1 MTCAV
6 DSLTCGAM
14 RPGIRFVL
22 LLAALALA
30 LPANAGAFGPLSSF
44 GAFGGAGGELNGPRG
59 VAVAEDG
66 TAYVAESGGDRVSAF
81 GPDGTFLGVIGVG
94 ALSGPVGVA
103 IGPEGNVF
111 VSDTGNDRIAV
122 YLPEGD
128 FVRSFGNTV
137 LEEPLGIEFD
147 GAGLLHVADAANA
160 RIDVFMTSGRFVI
173 GIGKDVA
180 LGGTGDACTP
190 ATDCNAGVADGSAG
204 AMGRPQDVA
213 FGPDGELVV
222 ADLDNRRVD
231 VFAPDGSFLRAF
243 GKEVNPG
250 AGDKDVC
257 TSECQA
263 GAVGDEA
270 GAVESPSA
278 VAVDAAGD
286 VYVADRLNNRVS
298 VSRLD
303 GDFVRAFGK
312 GVVSGGSTFQICNG
326 TTGCQAGGTGTG
338 AGAISEPNG
347 IAFDCRGAVHV
358 AEEGPGFA
366 RVERFGEPGT
376 LAPSCLAPPSLEP
389 IAALAS
395 RPPSN
400 RFRFVGLIKNR
411 RNGSAVLFVRV
422 PGPGKLFLWGRGV
435 RRKRRIAQRAKTVQL
450 PVKPKIPL
458 KRFLKQHG
466 RGRIRVNVGF
476 EPTGGEARERE
487 KVIVLKR
494 RKTR

>member
-1 MTCAV
+1 
-6 DSLTCGAM
+6 
-14 RPGIRFVL
+14 VL
-22 LLAALALA
+22 LSAALALV

-81 GPDGTFLGVIGVG
+81 GPDGTFLGVIGAG
-94 ALSGPVGVA
+94 SLSGPVGVA

-111 VSDTGNDRIAV
+111 ISDAGNDRIAV
-122 YLPEGD
+122 YSPEGS
-128 FVRSFGNTV
+128 FVRAFGNTV
-137 LEEPLGIEFD
+137 LDEPLGIEFD

-160 RIDVFMTSGRFVI
+160 RIDVFMTGGRFVL
-173 GIGKDVA
+173 GIGKDVEQ
-180 LGGTGDACTP
+180 GGTGDVCTP
-190 ATDCNAGVADGSAG
+190 ASNCKAGVADGSAG
-204 AMGRPQDVA
+204 AMGGPQDVA

-222 ADLDNRRVD
+222 ASLGNRRVD

-243 GKEVNPG
+243 GEDVNLG
-250 AGDKDVC
+250 IGEKDVC

-263 GAVGDEA
+263 GVA
-270 GAVESPSA
+270 GADAGAFESPAA
-278 VAVDAAGD
+278 VTANAAGD
-286 VYVADRLNNRVS
+286 VYVADWVNNRVS

-303 GDFVRAFGK
+303 GAFVRAFGR
-312 GVVSGGSTFQICNG
+312 GVINGGSIFQICNA
-326 TTGCQAGGTGTG
+326 TTGCQAGETGTSP
-338 AGAISEPNG
+338 GAISEPNG
-347 IAFDCRGAVHV
+347 IALDCRGAIQV

-376 LAPSCLAPPSLEP
+376 PAPSCLPPPPREP
-389 IAALAS
+389 IAVLAV

-400 RFRFVGLIKNR
+400 RFRLVGLIKNR
-411 RNGSAVLFVRV
+411 SNGSAVLFVRV
-422 PGPGKLFLWGRGV
+422 PGPGRVFLWGRGV
-435 RRKRRIAQRAKTVQL
+435 RRKGRTARRAKTVPM

-476 EPTGGEARERE
+476 EPTGGVPRERE

>member
-1 MTCAV
+1 M
-6 DSLTCGAM
+6 
-14 RPGIRFVL
+14 
-22 LLAALALA
+22 
-30 LPANAGAFGPLSSF
+30 
-44 GAFGGAGGELNGPRG
+44 
-59 VAVAEDG
+59 
-66 TAYVAESGGDRVSAF
+66 AESGGDRVSAF

-94 ALSGPVGVA
+94 TLSGPVGVA

-137 LEEPLGIEFD
+137 LDEPLGIEFD

-160 RIDVFMTSGRFVI
+160 RIDVFMTGGRFVL
-173 GIGKDVA
+173 GIGKDVEQ
-180 LGGTGDACTP
+180 GGTGDVCTP
-190 ATDCNAGVADGSAG
+190 ASNCKAGVADGSAG
-204 AMGRPQDVA
+204 AMGGPQDVA

-222 ADLDNRRVD
+222 ASLGNRRID
-231 VFAPDGSFLRAF
+231 VFSPDGSFLRAF
-243 GKEVNPG
+243 GEEVNPG
-250 AGDKDVC
+250 IGEKDVC

-263 GAVGDEA
+263 GVVGAEA
-270 GAVESPSA
+270 GAFEFPAA
-278 VAVDAAGD
+278 VATDAAGD

-303 GDFVRAFGK
+303 GTFVRAFGR
-312 GVVSGGSTFQICNG
+312 GVAGGGSTFQICNA
-326 TTGCQAGGTGTG
+326 TTGCQAGGTGTTP
-338 AGAISEPNG
+338 GAISGPNG
-347 IAFDCRGAVHV
+347 IALDCRGAIHV

-376 LAPSCLAPPSLEP
+376 PVPSCLAPPALEP

-395 RPPSN
+395 KPPSN
-400 RFRFVGLIKNR
+400 RFRLVGLVKNR
-411 RNGSAVLFVRV
+411 SNGSAVLFVRV

-435 RRKRRIAQRAKTVQL
+435 RRKKRTARRAKTVQL
-450 PVKPKIPL
+450 PIKPKIPL

-466 RGRIRVNVGF
+466 RGRIRVNVSY
-476 EPTGGEARERE
+476 EPTGGVPRERE

-494 RKTR
+494 RR